1 MDSTVLLTYQE
12 GIFVAG
18 SNDPIRYALKADSIT
33 ISISKTPIQ
42 IPIPQ
47 NTPQLIDFGIF
58 RPAITLSAIIDNV
71 GGKPDYVANL
81 DAEYQGMD
89 KVSVYNALANA
100 TYDYY
105 IPYKNKLEEKLYQ
118 WVADDENVLTLVIG
132 DTSFPIWKV
141 KEDGVAEAGTLA
153 AATMSTG
160 GGTYQVA
167 LQQARFQLDAGR
179 EDRWICQMQF
189 VSMSRRDVVPR
200 VF

>member
-1 MDSTVLLTYQE
+1 MDSSVLLTYQE

-71 GGKPDYVANL
+71 GGNPDYVANL
-81 DAEYQGMD
+81 NAEYQGMD

>member
-1 MDSTVLLTYQE
+1 MDSSVLLTYQE
-12 GIFVAG
+12 GIFVAE
-18 SNDPIRYALKADSIT
+18 SNDPIHYALKADSIT

-71 GGKPDYVANL
+71 GGNPDYVANL

>member
-1 MDSTVLLTYQE
+1 MDSSVLLTYNGE
-12 GIFVAG
+12 ESAT
-18 SNDPIRYALKADSIT
+18 PIRFALKADSVT

-47 NTPQLIDFGIF
+47 NTPQLVDFGIF
-58 RPAITLSAIIDNV
+58 RPAITVSAIVDNI
-71 GGKPDYVANL
+71 GGNSVYNGSLA
-81 DAEYQGMD
+81 AEYQGMD
-89 KVSVYNALANA
+89 AISVYNKLDDAV
-100 TYDYY
+100 YSYY

-118 WVADDENVLTLVIG
+118 WVADDDNILTLVIG
-132 DTSFPIWKV
+132 DPTAPIWNV
-141 KEDGVAEAGTLA
+141 KEDGVAEVSSNFGT
-153 AATMSTG
+153 ATFSTG

>member
-1 MDSTVLLTYQE
+1 MDSAVLLTYQE
-12 GIFVAG
+12 GIFAAG
-18 SNDPIRYALKADSIT
+18 SNDPIRYALKVDSIT

-58 RPAITLSAIIDNV
+58 RPAITISALLDNI
-71 GGKPDYVANL
+71 GGNPTFVSGLAAD
-81 DAEYQGMD
+81 YQGMD
-89 KVSVYNALANA
+89 KITIYNQLASA
-100 TYDYY
+100 SYDYY

-118 WVADDENVLTLVIG
+118 WIADDQNVLTLIIG
-132 DTSFPIWKV
+132 DATFPAYKV
-141 KEDGVAEAGTLA
+141 KEDGVLTTGDTDFA
-153 AATMSTG
+153 TG

-167 LQQARFQLDAGR
+167 LQQARFQMDAGR

>member
-1 MDSTVLLTYQE
+1 MDSSVLLTYQE
-12 GIFVAG
+12 GEYAV
-18 SNDPIRYALKADSIT
+18 NTNEPIRYALKADSIT

-47 NTPQLIDFGIF
+47 NTPQLVDFGIF
-58 RPAITLSAIIDNV
+58 RPAITVSAIVDNI
-71 GGKPDYVANL
+71 GGSTIYNSSVST
-81 DAEYQGMD
+81 EYAGMSSI
-89 KVSVYNALANA
+89 SVYNALADASYN
-100 TYDYY
+100 YY

-118 WVADDENVLTLVIG
+118 WVADDDNVLTLIIG
-132 DTSFPIWKV
+132 DASFPVWKV
-141 KEDGVAEAGTLA
+141 KEDGTAGA
-153 AATMSTG
+153 NDNNFATG

>member
-1 MDSTVLLTYQE
+1 MDSSVLLTYQE

-47 NTPQLIDFGIF
+47 HTPQLIDFGIF

-71 GGKPDYVANL
+71 GGNPDYVANL

-189 VSMSRRDVVPR
+189 VAMSRRDVVPR
-200 VF
+200 VL

>member
-1 MDSTVLLTYQE
+1 MDSSVLLTYQE

-71 GGKPDYVANL
+71 GGNPDYVANL

>member
-1 MDSTVLLTYQE
+1 MDSSVLLTYQGE
-12 GIFVAG
+12 TGNPV
-18 SNDPIRYALKADSIT
+18 RYALKADSIT

-47 NTPQLIDFGIF
+47 NTPQLVDFGIF
-58 RPAITLSAIIDNV
+58 RPAITISAIVDNV
-71 GGKPDYVANL
+71 GGNPTYNASIA
-81 DAEYQGMD
+81 AEYQGMTP
-89 KVSVYNALANA
+89 VVVYNALADA
-100 TYDYY
+100 TYLYY
-105 IPYKNKLEEKLYQ
+105 IPYKNRLEEKLYE
-118 WVADDENVLTLVIG
+118 WVADDDNTLTLVIG
-132 DTSFPIWKV
+132 DPTQPVYKV
-141 KEDGVAEAGTLA
+141 KEDGTASTGNSDF
-153 AATMSTG
+153 STG